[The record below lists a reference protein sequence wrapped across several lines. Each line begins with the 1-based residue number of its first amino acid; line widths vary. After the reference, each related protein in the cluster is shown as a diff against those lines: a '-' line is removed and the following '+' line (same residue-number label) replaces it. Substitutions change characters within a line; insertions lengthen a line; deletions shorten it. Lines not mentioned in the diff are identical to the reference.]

1 MRLCIHICV
10 LAYVCI
16 HVCAS
21 VCMWVHTCVHRNIC
35 IYANICK
42 YMSADP
48 GSSGLKEME
57 LNVTGTEESYVAI
70 NQKLQIVASN

>member
-1 MRLCIHICV
+1 MCV
-10 LAYVCI
+10 FMCALVYACGCMHKYAYMYVYM
-16 HVCAS
+16 H
-21 VCMWVHTCVHRNIC
+21 
-35 IYANICK
+35 
-42 YMSADP
+42 MSADP

>member
-1 MRLCIHICV
+1 MHVGACIHMHIC
-10 LAYVCI
+10 
-16 HVCAS
+16 
-21 VCMWVHTCVHRNIC
+21 M
-35 IYANICK
+35 YACICK

-57 LNVTGTEESYVAI
+57 LNVTETEESYVAI